1 MRVMLRM
8 VDAGPVRTSRAA
20 DGDGVFGSVL
30 KIEVAARHLWIESS
44 EGWKSIDC
52 ACLLGMD
59 GCEFFVGGWDALG
72 SSYGEQEYMLYID
85 DCPCLTER
93 YIPTML
99 FRNAFAARGWACLSS

>member
-8 VDAGPVRTSRAA
+8 VDAGPVGTPGAA
-20 DGDGVFGSVL
+20 DGDDVFGSVL
-30 KIEVAARHLWIESS
+30 KVAVAACHLWIELS
-44 EGWKSIDC
+44 EGWKSIVC

-59 GCEFFVGGWDALG
+59 GCEFFVGGLDALG
-72 SSYGEQEYMLYID
+72 SSYREREYMLYID

-93 YIPTML
+93 CIPTML